1 MSEQEQFD
9 VVVIGAG
16 PAGYHAAIRAAQLGL
31 KTACIDAAL
40 GKDGKP
46 ALGGTCLRVGCIPS
60 KALLDSSR
68 QFWNMGHLFG
78 EHGISFKDAKIDV
91 AAMVGR
97 KDKIVKQFTGGIAM
111 LFKANKITPY
121 YGFGELQA
129 NAGQPGNVVKV
140 KQHDGS
146 EVELKGT
153 NVILAA
159 GSDSIELPFAKFD
172 GETIVDNVGALDF
185 TEVPKRLAVI
195 GAGVIGLELGSVWK
209 RLGAEVTI
217 LEALPDFLALADAE
231 VAKTALKEF
240 KKQGL
245 DIKLGAKVSKTEITG
260 KGKKQ
265 EVVVTYA
272 DGEGEKSLTV
282 DKLLVA
288 VGRRAATKGLLA
300 DGTGVKVNE
309 RGQIEVDA
317 HCHTGVDGVWAIG
330 DCVRGP
336 MLAHKGFEEG
346 IAVAELIAGLP
357 GHVNFDTIPW
367 VIYTE
372 PEIAWVGKTEQQLK
386 AEGVPY
392 KAGSFPFAAIGRAV
406 AMGEP
411 AGFVKVIA
419 HAETDRVLGMH
430 LVGVGVSE
438 LVHEGVLTMEF
449 NGSADDLARICHA
462 HPTLSEAIHDA
473 AMAVSKRAIH
483 KAN

>member
-1 MSEQEQFD
+1 MSDKYD
-9 VVVIGAG
+9 VIVIGAG
-16 PAGYHAAIRAAQLGL
+16 PGGYVAAIRCAQLGL
-31 KTACIDAAL
+31 KTACIEKWVNDA
-40 GKDGKP
+40 GKP
-46 ALGGTCLRVGCIPS
+46 VLGGVCLNVGCIPS
-60 KALLDSSR
+60 KALLDSSHQYHNLTH
-68 QFWNMGHLFG
+68 QF
-78 EHGISFKDAKIDV
+78 EQHGISVKDAKIDV
-91 AAMVGR
+91 GTMVGR
-97 KDKIVKQFTGGIAM
+97 KDAIVKQFTGGIAQ
-111 LFKANKITPY
+111 LFKANKVTAY
-121 YGFGELQA
+121 YGFGQL
-129 NAGQPGNVVKV
+129 QPGNLVKV

-172 GETIVDNVGALDF
+172 NEYIVDNVGALDF

-217 LEALPDFLALADAE
+217 LEALPDFLAVADSE
-231 VAKTALKEF
+231 VSKVAAREF

-245 DIKLGAKVSKTEITG
+245 DIRLGAKVSKTEVTG
-260 KGKKQ
+260 KGKKK
-265 EVVVTYA
+265 EVVVTYSDA
-272 DGEGEKSLTV
+272 EGEKTLTV

-288 VGRRAATKGLLA
+288 VGRRAASKGLLA
-300 DGTGVKVNE
+300 EGTGVKLNE
-309 RGQIEVDA
+309 RGQVEVDA

-367 VIYTE
+367 VIYTS

-386 AEGVPY
+386 AEGVAY
-392 KAGSFPFAAIGRAV
+392 KAGSFPFAAVGRAV
-406 AMGEP
+406 AMAEP

-419 HAETDRVLGMH
+419 DAETDRVLGMH
-430 LVGVGVSE
+430 LVGANVSE

-449 NGSADDLARICHA
+449 KGSADDLARICHA
-462 HPTLSEAIHDA
+462 HPSLSEAVHDA
-473 AMAVSKRAIH
+473 AMAVHKRAIH

>member
-1 MSEQEQFD
+1 MAEQFD

-68 QFWNMGHLFG
+68 QFWNMGHIFG
-78 EHGISFKDAKIDV
+78 DHGISFKDAKIDV
-91 AAMVGR
+91 EAMVGR
-97 KDKIVKQFTGGIAM
+97 KDKIVKQFTGGIGM
-111 LFKANKITPY
+111 LFKANKVAAY
-121 YGFGELQA
+121 YGFGQL
-129 NAGQPGNVVKV
+129 QPGNVVKV

-153 NVILAA
+153 NVIIAA

-172 GETIVDNVGALDF
+172 GKHIVDNVGALDF
-185 TEVPKRLAVI
+185 TETPKRLGVI

-209 RLGAEVTI
+209 RLGSEVTI
-217 LEALPDFLALADAE
+217 LEAAPNFLAAADAE
-231 VAKTALKEF
+231 VAKLAAREF

-245 DIKLGAKVSKTEITG
+245 DIKLGAKLAKA
-260 KGKKQ
+260 
-265 EVVVTYA
+265 EVVGDEVVLTYNDA
-272 DGEGEKSLTV
+272 NGEQTLTV

-288 VGRRAATKGLLA
+288 VGRKAASKGLL
-300 DGTGVKVNE
+300 GEGCQVKLNE
-309 RGQIEVDA
+309 RGQIIVDE
-317 HCHTGVDGVWAIG
+317 HCHTGVDGVWAVG

-372 PEIAWVGKTEQQLK
+372 PELAWVGKTEAQLK
-386 AEGVPY
+386 AEGIPY
-392 KAGSFPFAAIGRAV
+392 KAGSFPFAANGRAV
-406 AMGEP
+406 AMVEP
-411 AGFVKVIA
+411 AGFVKVLA

-430 LVGVGVSE
+430 LVGANVSE

-449 NGSADDLARICHA
+449 SGSADDLARICHA
-462 HPTLSEAIHDA
+462 HPSLSEVIHDA

-483 KAN
+483 KTN

>member
-1 MSEQEQFD
+1 MSEQQNFD

-68 QFWNMGHLFG
+68 QFYNLNHLFG
-78 EHGISFKDAKIDV
+78 EHGITTKDAKIDI
-91 AAMVGR
+91 ATMIGR

-111 LFKANKITPY
+111 LFKANKVTPF
-121 YGFGELQA
+121 YGFGQL
-129 NAGQPGNVVKV
+129 QPGNVVKV
-140 KQHDGS
+140 TQHDGS
-146 EVELKGT
+146 VVELKGT

-172 GETIVDNVGALDF
+172 NDTIVDNVGALDF
-185 TEVPKRLAVI
+185 TAVPKRLGVI

-217 LEALPDFLALADAE
+217 LEALPDFLAAADAE
-231 VAKTALKEF
+231 VAKTAAKEF

-245 DIKLGAKVSKTEITG
+245 DIKLGAKVSKAEIKG
-260 KGKKQ
+260 KGKTK
-265 EVVVTYA
+265 EVEVTYSDA
-272 DGEGEKSLTV
+272 EGEKTIVV
-282 DKLLVA
+282 DKLLVS
-288 VGRRAATKGLLA
+288 VGRRAASKGLLA
-300 DGTGVKVNE
+300 DGTGVKLDA
-309 RGQIEVDA
+309 RGMIEVDE
-317 HCHTGVDGVWAIG
+317 HCHTGVDGVWAVG

-357 GHVNFDTIPW
+357 GHVNLETIPW

-372 PEIAWVGKTEQQLK
+372 PEIAWVGRTEAQLK

-392 KAGSFPFAAIGRAV
+392 KTGSFPFAAIGRAV

-419 HAETDRVLGMH
+419 HEETDRVLGMH

-449 NGSADDLARICHA
+449 SGSADDLARICHA
-462 HPTLSEAIHDA
+462 HPTLSEAVHDA
-473 AMAVSKRAIH
+473 AMAVAKRSIH

>member
-1 MSEQEQFD
+1 MADQFD
-9 VVVIGAG
+9 VVVIGGG

-31 KTACIDAAL
+31 KTACVDAGV

-68 QFWNMGHLFG
+68 QFWNMDHLFG
-78 EHGISFKDAKIDV
+78 DHGISFKDAKMDV
-91 AAMVGR
+91 GQMVGR
-97 KDKIVKQFTGGIAM
+97 KDAIVKQFTGGIAM
-111 LFKANKITPY
+111 LFKANKVTPY
-121 YGFGELQA
+121 YGFGTLHK
-129 NAGQPGNVVKV
+129 GNVVKV
-140 KQHDGS
+140 KLHDGG
-146 EVELKGT
+146 EAELKGT
-153 NVILAA
+153 NVVIAA
-159 GSDSIELPFAKFD
+159 GSDPVELPFAKFD
-172 GETIVDNVGALDF
+172 GETIVDNAGALDF
-185 TEVPKRLAVI
+185 AEVPKRLGVI

-209 RLGAEVTI
+209 RLGAEVTV
-217 LEALPDFLALADAE
+217 LEALPDFLAAADAE
-231 VAKTALKEF
+231 VAKTAAREF

-245 DIKLGAKVSKTEITG
+245 DIRLGAKVSKAELKG
-260 KGKKQ
+260 KGKAK
-265 EVVVTYA
+265 EVHLTYT
-272 DGEGEKSLTV
+272 DGKGEQALVV

-288 VGRRAATKGLLA
+288 VGRKAASKGLLA
-300 DGTGVKVNE
+300 EGTGVKLDD
-309 RGQIEVDA
+309 RGRIEVDE

-357 GHVNFDTIPW
+357 GHVNLDTIPW

-372 PEIAWVGKTEQQLK
+372 PEIAWVGQTEQQLK
-386 AEGVPY
+386 EAGTPY
-392 KAGSFPFAAIGRAV
+392 KTGSFPFAAIGRAV

-419 HAETDRVLGMH
+419 HAETDRVLGLH

>member
-1 MSEQEQFD
+1 MAEQFD

-60 KALLDSSR
+60 KALLDSSH
-68 QFWNMGHLFG
+68 QYYNMQHLFG
-78 EHGISFKDAKIDV
+78 EHGISFKDAKMDV
-91 AAMVGR
+91 PAMIAR

-111 LFKANKITPY
+111 LFKGNKVATY
-121 YGFGELQA
+121 YGAAQL
-129 NAGQPGNVVKV
+129 QPGNVVKV
-140 KQHDGS
+140 AQHEGG

-172 GETIVDNVGALDF
+172 NEYIVDNVGALDF
-185 TEVPKRLAVI
+185 TDVPARLAVI
-195 GAGVIGLELGSVWK
+195 GAGVIGLELGSVWR

-217 LEALPDFLALADAE
+217 LEGLPDFLPAADAE
-231 VAKTALKEF
+231 VSKTAAKEF

-245 DIKLGAKVSKTEITG
+245 DIRLGAKVSKTEIVG
-260 KGKKQ
+260 KGKKK
-265 EVVVTYA
+265 EVVVTYTDA
-272 DGEGEKSLTV
+272 EGEKTLTV
-282 DKLLVA
+282 DRLLVA

-300 DGTGVKVNE
+300 AGTGVQLNE
-309 RGQIEVDA
+309 RGQIVVDE

-357 GHVNFDTIPW
+357 GHVNFDTIPY

-386 AEGVPY
+386 AEGVAY
-392 KAGSFPFAAIGRAV
+392 KTGSFPFAAVGRAV
-406 AMGEP
+406 AMAEP
-411 AGFVKVIA
+411 TGFVKVIA
-419 HAETDRVLGMH
+419 DAETDRVLGLH
-430 LVGVGVSE
+430 LVGACVSE

-462 HPTLSEAIHDA
+462 HPTLSEAVHDA
-473 AMAVSKRAIH
+473 AMAVAKRSIH
-483 KAN
+483 KIN

>member
-1 MSEQEQFD
+1 MSEQQNFD

-31 KTACIDAAL
+31 KTACVDAAL

-68 QFWNMGHLFG
+68 QFWNMGHIFDQ
-78 EHGISFKDAKIDV
+78 HGISFDKPAIDV
-91 AAMVGR
+91 KKMVAR
-97 KDKIVKQFTGGIAM
+97 KDGIVKQFTGGIGM
-111 LFKANKITPY
+111 LFKANKVAPF
-121 YGFGELQA
+121 YGFAQL
-129 NAGQPGNVVKV
+129 QPGNVVKV

-153 NVILAA
+153 NVIIAA
-159 GSDSIELPFAKFD
+159 GSDSIELPFAKF
-172 GETIVDNVGALDF
+172 GEHIVDNVGALDF
-185 TEVPKRLAVI
+185 ETVPKRLGVI
-195 GAGVIGLELGSVWK
+195 GAGVIGLELGSVWN
-209 RLGAEVTI
+209 RLGSEVVV
-217 LEALPDFLALADAE
+217 LEGLPNFLAAADAE
-231 VAKTALKEF
+231 VAKVAAREF

-245 DIKLGAKVSKTEITG
+245 DIRLGCKVSNTEVKKDGVHVFYTDD
-260 KGKKQ
+260 KGEQ
-265 EVVVTYA
+265 EIV
-272 DGEGEKSLTV
+272 V

-300 DGTGVKVNE
+300 DGTGVKLDA
-309 RGQIEVDA
+309 RGMIEVDE
-317 HCHTGVDGVWAIG
+317 HNHTGVDGVWAVG

-357 GHVNFDTIPW
+357 GHVNLDTIPW

-372 PEIAWVGKTEQQLK
+372 PEIAWVGKTEEQLK
-386 AEGVPY
+386 AEGIPY
-392 KAGSFPFAAIGRAV
+392 KAGSFPFAAVGRAV
-406 AMGEP
+406 AMAEP
-411 AGFVKVIA
+411 AGFVKVLA
-419 HAETDRVLGMH
+419 HAETDTVLGMH
-430 LVGVGVSE
+430 LVGANVSE

-449 NGSADDLARICHA
+449 KGSADDLARICHA
-462 HPTLSEAIHDA
+462 HPSLSEAVHDA
-473 AMAVSKRAIH
+473 AMAVHKRSIH

>member
-1 MSEQEQFD
+1 MSEQQQFD
-9 VVVIGAG
+9 VIVIGAG
-16 PAGYHAAIRAAQLGL
+16 PAGYHAAIRAAQLGM
-31 KTACIDAAL
+31 KVACIDAAL

-68 QFWNMGHLFG
+68 QFWNMGHIFG
-78 EHGISFKDAKIDV
+78 DHGISFKDAKIDV
-91 AAMVGR
+91 EAMVGR
-97 KDKIVKQFTGGIAM
+97 KDKIVKQFTGGIAQ
-111 LFKANKITPY
+111 LFKANKVSPF
-121 YGFGELQA
+121 YGFGTLH
-129 NAGQPGNVVKV
+129 AGNIVKV

-153 NVILAA
+153 NVILAP

-172 GETIVDNVGALDF
+172 GDAIVDNVGALDF
-185 TEVPKRLAVI
+185 TAVPKRLGVI
-195 GAGVIGLELGSVWK
+195 GAGVIGLELGSVWN
-209 RLGAEVTI
+209 RLGSEVVI
-217 LEALPDFLALADAE
+217 LEAMPEFLGAADGEAAK
-231 VAKTALKEF
+231 VAAREF

-245 DIKLGAKVSKTEITG
+245 DIKLGAKVG
-260 KGKKQ
+260 KAEVQKKDKAN
-265 EVVVTYA
+265 EVHVTYTDA
-272 DGEGEKSLTV
+272 KGEQTV
-282 DKLLVA
+282 VFDKLLVA
-288 VGRRAATKGLLA
+288 VGRKAASKGLLA
-300 DGTGVKVNE
+300 DGTGVQLDE
-309 RGQIEVDA
+309 RGRIVVDD

-372 PEIAWVGKTEQQLK
+372 PEIAWVGKTEEQLK
-386 AEGVPY
+386 AEGIPY
-392 KAGSFPFAAIGRAV
+392 KAGSFPFAAVGRAV
-406 AMGEP
+406 AMAEP
-411 AGFVKVIA
+411 AGFVKVLA

-430 LVGVGVSE
+430 LVGANVSE

-449 NGSADDLARICHA
+449 SGSADDLARICHA
-462 HPTLSEAIHDA
+462 HPSLSEAVHDA
-473 AMAVSKRAIH
+473 AMAVHKRAIH

>member
-1 MSEQEQFD
+1 MAEQFD
-9 VVVIGAG
+9 VIVIGAG
-16 PAGYHAAIRAAQLGL
+16 PAGYHAAIRAAQLGM

-68 QFWNMGHLFG
+68 QYWNLQHLFG
-78 EHGISFKDAKIDV
+78 EHGISVKDAKIDIG
-91 AAMVGR
+91 AMVGR

-111 LFKANKITPY
+111 LFKANKVTPY
-121 YGFGELQA
+121 YGFGQL
-129 NAGQPGNVVKV
+129 QPGNIVKV
-140 KQHDGS
+140 KQHDGT

-172 GETIVDNVGALDF
+172 GEAIVDNVGALDF
-185 TEVPKRLAVI
+185 TEVPKRLGVI

-209 RLGAEVTI
+209 RLGSEVTV
-217 LEALPDFLALADAE
+217 LEALPDFLAAADAE
-231 VAKTALKEF
+231 VAKTAAREF

-245 DIKLGAKVSKTEITG
+245 DIRLGAKVSKTEVKG
-260 KGKKQ
+260 KGKNKTV
-265 EVVVTYA
+265 EVTYTDA
-272 DGEGEKSLTV
+272 EGEKTLTV

-288 VGRRAATKGLLA
+288 VGRRAASKGLLA
-300 DGTGVKVNE
+300 EGTGVKLNE
-309 RGQIEVDA
+309 RGVIEVDE
-317 HCHTGVDGVWAIG
+317 HCHTGVDGVWAVG

-357 GHVNFDTIPW
+357 GHVNYDTIPW

-386 AEGVPY
+386 AEGVAY
-392 KAGSFPFAAIGRAV
+392 KTGSFPFAALGRAV
-406 AMGEP
+406 AMAEP

-419 HAETDRVLGMH
+419 DAETDRVLGLH

-449 NGSADDLARICHA
+449 KGSADDLARICHA
-462 HPTLSEAIHDA
+462 HPTLSESIHDA
-473 AMAVSKRAIH
+473 AMAVDKRAIH

>member
-1 MSEQEQFD
+1 MAEQFD

-31 KTACIDAAL
+31 KTACIDAGL

-78 EHGISFKDAKIDV
+78 DHGISFKDAKIDA

-97 KDKIVKQFTGGIAM
+97 KDKIVKQFTGGIAS
-111 LFKANKITPY
+111 LFKANKIAPY
-121 YGFGELQA
+121 YGFGELQ
-129 NAGQPGNVVKV
+129 PGNVVKV
-140 KQHDGS
+140 RQHDGS

-153 NVILAA
+153 NVVIAA
-159 GSDSIELPFAKFD
+159 GSDSIELPFAKYD
-172 GETIVDNVGALDF
+172 GQAIVDNVGALDF
-185 TEVPKRLAVI
+185 AEVPQRLAVI

-217 LEALPDFLALADAE
+217 LEALPDFLAVADAE

-245 DIKLGAKVSKTEITG
+245 DIKLGAKVSATEVKA
-260 KGKKQ
+260 KGKKK
-265 EVVVTYA
+265 EVVVTYTDA
-272 DGEGEKSLTV
+272 EGEKTLTV

-288 VGRRAATKGLLA
+288 VGRRAATQGLLA
-300 DGTGVKVNE
+300 EGTGVRLDD
-309 RGQIEVDA
+309 RGRVMVDE
-317 HCHTGVDGVWAIG
+317 HCHTGVDGVWAVG

-386 AEGVPY
+386 ADGVPY
-392 KAGSFPFAAIGRAV
+392 KAGSFPFAAVGRAV

-449 NGSADDLARICHA
+449 SGSADDLARICHA

-473 AMAVSKRAIH
+473 AMAVDKRAIH